1 VGYKKELQTLGDVR
15 SNMRKKIIVVGPA
28 LSQTGYGEQCRFALR
43 ALMSYDDV
51 FDIYLKAVPW
61 GNSSWIP
68 FKSPDRKWI
77 DSLIQ
82 KANLHL
88 ENGGQ
93 FDVSFQVTIPN
104 EWEKLA
110 PINIGYTAGIETTLV
125 TPEWIQKSKIV
136 DKIITISE
144 HSKEVFLKTLWEG
157 VNESTNERV
166 MLKCDTPIDV
176 VHYPVR
182 NHQSEEVDIK
192 LDYDFNFL
200 TMAQWGPRK
209 NLENTIKWWV
219 EEFKDDEVG
228 LVVKT
233 NLIKTSIID
242 RQFTQQRLQGLL
254 QEYKDAKCKVYLI
267 HGNMSQGELTS
278 LFNHPKIKC
287 MVSLTHGEGFGLPLF
302 EAAYNGLPI
311 IAPDWSGH
319 RDFLYAPKKTTK
331 KGKTTNKIKPHFAKV
346 AYEIKKIQKQV
357 VWKGVLHEDSSW
369 CYPTKESYST
379 RLRDVYTDYNRFNNL
394 SQALKR
400 HIVKNFTQEKKYKEM
415 AESVKEIC
423 GFVSDDEIDSL
434 FERAVEGK

>member
-1 VGYKKELQTLGDVR
+1 MGYKKELQTLGDVR

-233 NLIKTSIID
+233 NLS
-242 RQFTQQRLQGLL
+242 
-254 QEYKDAKCKVYLI
+254 
-267 HGNMSQGELTS
+267 
-278 LFNHPKIKC
+278 
-287 MVSLTHGEGFGLPLF
+287 
-302 EAAYNGLPI
+302 
-311 IAPDWSGH
+311 
-319 RDFLYAPKKTTK
+319 
-331 KGKTTNKIKPHFAKV
+331 KG
-346 AYEIKKIQKQV
+346 Y
-357 VWKGVLHEDSSW
+357 
-369 CYPTKESYST
+369 T
-379 RLRDVYTDYNRFNNL
+379 RLLV
-394 SQALKR
+394 
-400 HIVKNFTQEKKYKEM
+400 
-415 AESVKEIC
+415 
-423 GFVSDDEIDSL
+423 
-434 FERAVEGK
+434 